1 MESKKVRINKT
12 IMSQQLNEDGSP
24 VVSLIDGDVVELKED
39 GIYLTRKIL
48 FNMDKEVLETIYK
61 SIEENNSVNPSLN

>member
-48 FNMDKEVLETIYK
+48 FNMDKEVLENIYK

>member
-1 MESKKVRINKT
+1 MESKKVKINKT
-12 IMSQQLNEDGSP
+12 IMSQQLNEDGNP
-24 VVSLIDGDVVELKED
+24 IVSLIDGDIVELKED

-61 SIEENNSVNPSLN
+61 GIEESNSVNPSLN